1 MYIEFVC
8 NLLLQSEASGE
19 QERLGELEAER
30 KDRETWR
37 RTGGEKREKRGE
49 WENQTQKDEE
59 EEEREDRKVWGRSE
73 ERQGMREGAKWVGEK
88 R

>member
-1 MYIEFVC
+1 MYIEFVR

-30 KDRETWR
+30 EDRETWR
-37 RTGGEKREKRGE
+37 RTGEGGWEREKG
-49 WENQTQKDEE
+49 
-59 EEEREDRKVWGRSE
+59 
-73 ERQGMREGAKWVGEK
+73 GMREADTKKKDEGGEG

>member
-1 MYIEFVC
+1 MYIEFVR

-30 KDRETWR
+30 EDRETWR
-37 RTGGEKREKRGE
+37 RTGEGGERGEKKREKE
-49 WENQTQKDEE
+49 
-59 EEEREDRKVWGRSE
+59 
-73 ERQGMREGAKWVGEK
+73 GMREADTK

>member
-1 MYIEFVC
+1 MYIEFVR

-30 KDRETWR
+30 EDRETWR
-37 RTGGEKREKRGE
+37 RTGGEKREEG
-49 WENQTQKDEE
+49 
-59 EEEREDRKVWGRSE
+59 
-73 ERQGMREGAKWVGEK
+73 GMREADRK

>member
-19 QERLGELEAER
+19 QVRLGELER
-30 KDRETWR
+30 DDRETWR
-37 RTGGEKREKRGE
+37 RTGGGGE
-49 WENQTQKDEE
+49 G
-59 EEEREDRKVWGRSE
+59 EREG
-73 ERQGMREGAKWVGEK
+73 GMREADTK

>member
-30 KDRETWR
+30 GDRETWR
-37 RTGGEKREKRGE
+37 RTGVKKEREGGNERGRH
-49 WENQTQKDEE
+49 KKMR
-59 EEEREDRKVWGRSE
+59 EEREDREVWGRSE
-73 ERQGMREGAKWVGEK
+73 ERQGMRE
-88 R
+88 